1 MEEKKQDQLT
11 ALYEVI
17 FTESL
22 NGYSL
27 QPKLGKS
34 REYKFRNAVVDEKIC
49 KPCWDKYG
57 TVFPNKKAPTTME
70 IRLNSHHFCRCFIEP
85 MLCILSGTATVYG
98 NGGADYSVKLTGSL
112 PDNYIKKEEAK
123 EKGWKEWV
131 GNLHDVL
138 PGASIY
144 TTYQNRKKKL
154 PESQDRVW
162 YEADINYHSGHRNS
176 QRLLFSDDGLI
187 FVTYDHYQTFFQ
199 IV

>member
-112 PDNYIKKEEAK
+112 PDNYIK
-123 EKGWKEWV
+123 
-131 GNLHDVL
+131 
-138 PGASIY
+138 
-144 TTYQNRKKKL
+144 
-154 PESQDRVW
+154 
-162 YEADINYHSGHRNS
+162 
-176 QRLLFSDDGLI
+176 
-187 FVTYDHYQTFFQ
+187 
-199 IV
+199 